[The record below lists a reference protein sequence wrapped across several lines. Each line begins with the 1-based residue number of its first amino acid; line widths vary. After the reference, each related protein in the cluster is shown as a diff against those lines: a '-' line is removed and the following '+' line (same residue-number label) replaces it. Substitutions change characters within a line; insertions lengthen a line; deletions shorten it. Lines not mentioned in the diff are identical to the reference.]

1 MAIPFF
7 SNELFYGIIGLI
19 GVGIAIIIEM
29 RKSRG
34 LFERLSDLF
43 RDSIQITVD
52 EKTAMLYGYAH
63 SFSLPQKTNQN
74 EINLI
79 ILRIKSDLNSIVR
92 VKNRMTSD
100 QWVEINKAL
109 LILIESMEKAG
120 MDTIDIRAIKKLLDR
135 TFQQVFPIV
144 LLLYP
149 CFFCWCFTI

>member
-1 MAIPFF
+1 MAIPLF
-7 SNELFYGIIGLI
+7 SNELFYGIICLI

-52 EKTAMLYGYAH
+52 EKTAMLYGYAY
-63 SFSLPQKTNQN
+63 SFSLPQKANQN

-79 ILRIKSDLNSIVR
+79 ILKIKSGLNSIVR
-92 VKNRMTSD
+92 VKNRMTSG

-109 LILIESMEKAG
+109 LILIESMEKVWYG
-120 MDTIDIRAIKKLLDR
+120 YNRHKSNQR
-135 TFQQVFPIV
+135 SS
-144 LLLYP
+144 
-149 CFFCWCFTI
+149 

>member
-1 MAIPFF
+1 MATPF
-7 SNELFYGIIGLI
+7 SLNEVFYGIIGLI

-52 EKTAMLYGYAH
+52 EKTAMLYGYAQ
-63 SFSLPQKTNQN
+63 SLPKYNDSH
-74 EINLI
+74 EIELI

-109 LILIESMEKAG
+109 LILLESMEKEG
-120 MDTIDIRAIKKLLDR
+120 MDTIDIRAIKEALR
-135 TFQQVFPIV
+135 
-144 LLLYP
+144 
-149 CFFCWCFTI
+149 

>member
-1 MAIPFF
+1 MAIPLF

-63 SFSLPQKTNQN
+63 SFSLPQKANQN

-120 MDTIDIRAIKKLLDR
+120 MDTIDIRAIKEALR
-135 TFQQVFPIV
+135 
-144 LLLYP
+144 
-149 CFFCWCFTI
+149 